1 MAACSTLAR
10 ASDQCFRD
18 PGLLLTANRRTC
30 DSIGI
35 LRFKWELRTIP
46 AYNAAA
52 RVIMIQPFINNYW
65 LAYWLVLAYQTQPHD
80 KFCTASIGT
89 SYNSAKNQY
98 RKTVNNE
105 TQNRQKPRTLLET

>member
-46 AYNAAA
+46 AYNVAA
-52 RVIMIQPFINNYW
+52 RVIMIQPFITIIGW
-65 LAYWLVLAYQTQPHD
+65 LIGWCWLIRRNHMISFARH
-80 KFCTASIGT
+80 
-89 SYNSAKNQY
+89 
-98 RKTVNNE
+98 R
-105 TQNRQKPRTLLET
+105 